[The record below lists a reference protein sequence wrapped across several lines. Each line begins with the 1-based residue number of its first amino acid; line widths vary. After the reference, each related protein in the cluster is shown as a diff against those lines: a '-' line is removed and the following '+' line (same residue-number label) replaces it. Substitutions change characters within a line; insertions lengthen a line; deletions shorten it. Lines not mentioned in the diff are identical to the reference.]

1 MKALIE
7 FLPLAAFLVAY
18 YLRDV
23 YFATAALMVA
33 MPVMLLGLWLISR
46 KLSTLQLVST
56 AMVLVFG
63 SLTLLLHDDRF
74 IKWKPTVFLWA
85 VSGVLLV
92 TGFTA
97 KEPLVKKFL
106 GALAEGRRV
115 TDAQW
120 RSLNTAWVVCY
131 ALLGAANI
139 AVAYTAPQPVWVN
152 FKVFGLTLLLML
164 FLVAQ
169 ALWLQRRPSL
179 DEAGTS

>member
-7 FLPLAAFLVAY
+7 FLPLVAFLVAY

-23 YFATAALMVA
+23 YFATGVLMVA
-33 MPVMLLGLWLISR
+33 MPVMLLGLWLLTR

-63 SLTLLLHDDRF
+63 ALTLLLHDDRF

-85 VSGVLLV
+85 VAVVLLV

-97 KEPLVKKFL
+97 REPLVKKFL
-106 GALAEGRRV
+106 AALAEGRRV
-115 TDAQW
+115 TDREW
-120 RSLNTAWVVCY
+120 RALNAAWVVCY
-131 ALLGAANI
+131 AVLGAANI
-139 AVAYTAPQPVWVN
+139 VVAYTAPQPVWVN
-152 FKVFGLTLLLML
+152 FKVFGLTLLLMV
-164 FLVAQ
+164 FLVTQ
-169 ALWLQRRPSL
+169 ALWLQRRPAL